1 MTVRK
6 AAKSNFSGGPV
17 AKNLPASAED
27 TGSIPGL
34 RKPGCPGATNPVHR
48 TTEPAHLEPAVC
60 NERPLHQEAHG
71 LQLEK
76 AKAAKKA
83 QHGHKKIIF
92 FKAANNPYLGHLS

>member
-60 NERPLHQEAHG
+60 NKRGHRT
-71 LQLEK
+71 
-76 AKAAKKA
+76 KKPTD
-83 QHGHKKIIF
+83 F
-92 FKAANNPYLGHLS
+92 S